1 MKKSLDSVFF
11 TRLFVSERKQIALM
25 ADEKSHTRVSHRLF
39 ATSRSEIEVNMKK
52 EFLKYGIE
60 LTDKQERLFRKYYDL
75 LFRWNEKINLTAITE
90 YDMVV
95 RKHFID
101 SALLVK
107 CEKYKQNKV
116 NKVLDLG
123 TGAGFPGIVLAILRP
138 EDSFTLIDSLSK
150 RIEFLKIVISELE
163 ITNVQL
169 FHGRAENYGQNL
181 NFRNQYDFVVSR
193 AVAELPLLLEYC
205 IPFVKKDGYFVSY
218 KGPKYEK
225 EIEDSSNALN
235 ELDAVMDSVEIF
247 EISEEEKRYL
257 LFVQNTQLTKEKY
270 PRRAGKPKKKPL

>member
-1 MKKSLDSVFF
+1 M
-11 TRLFVSERKQIALM
+11 
-25 ADEKSHTRVSHRLF
+25 
-39 ATSRSEIEVNMKK
+39 EVNMKK
-52 EFLKYGIE
+52 EFLKFDITI
-60 LTDKQERLFRKYYDL
+60 TDKQESQFRKYYDL

-95 RKHFID
+95 RKHFVD
-101 SALLVK
+101 SALLIK
-107 CEKYKQNKV
+107 CEEYRKQEF

-138 EDSFTLIDSLSK
+138 EDNFILIDSLNK
-150 RIEFLKIVISELE
+150 RIEFLKIVIEELE
-163 ITNVQL
+163 LSNVQL
-169 FHGRAENYGQNL
+169 FHGRAEDYGQDVK
-181 NFRNQYDFVVSR
+181 FRNQFDFVVSR

-225 EIEDSSNALN
+225 EIEDAQNAMK
-235 ELDAVMDSVEIF
+235 ELTSVLESVKEF
-247 EISEEEKRYL
+247 QTSEEEKRYL
-257 LFVQNTQLTKEKY
+257 LFIRNHELTKEKY

>member
-25 ADEKSHTRVSHRLF
+25 ADEKSHTRFSRRLF

-60 LTDKQERLFRKYYDL
+60 LTDKQERQFRKYYDL

-107 CEKYKQNKV
+107 CEKYKENKV

-169 FHGRAENYGQNL
+169 FHGRAEDYGQNL

-225 EIEDSSNALN
+225 EIEDSSNALI
-235 ELDAVMDSVEIF
+235 ELDSVMDSVEEF
-247 EISEEEKRYL
+247 YTSEEEKRYL
-257 LFVQNTQLTKEKY
+257 LFIRNTQLTKEKY